1 ERKAIRNS
9 QGWFRLWIF
18 AGGGL
23 AILLLASTVINY
35 VISSRTTALF
45 NTRREIAR
53 EMAVLDQL
61 VRAQRPDA
69 ASFDAVLEQVVKESS
84 GSLAWAQILNRE
96 GAVIARSEGAA
107 APAFSVDY

>member
-1 ERKAIRNS
+1 MVPAMDTSPAR
-9 QGWFRLWIF
+9 
-18 AGGGL
+18 GL

-61 VRAQRPDA
+61 VRAQRPEWPP
-69 ASFDAVLEQVVKESS
+69 SSGVLEQVVKESS
-84 GSLAWAQILNRE
+84 GIWHGRRFSI
-96 GAVIARSEGAA
+96 VKAR
-107 APAFSVDY
+107 